1 MAAPSASPRVFKVI
15 PTIQQYDWG
24 KVGREAKVAQFA
36 EASQLPGFS
45 VDEGAPYAELWMG
58 THSSSPSVVKDSGDL
73 LSDHLREHQD
83 LIGSQ
88 IIDKFEDAKNGNLP
102 FLFKVLSIAKA
113 LSIQSHPDK
122 ETAKQLH
129 AISPKIYKDPNHKP
143 EMALALTDFEALCGF
158 RPVNDI
164 ARNLRDTPEL
174 ESIIPAT
181 ILHDFYQLET
191 QDTPK
196 EKVALKNLFAAVM
209 TTPTEKV
216 HSAVEAIVQ
225 RYQRE
230 QIPDEKLHSLILR
243 LHSQF
248 PHDIGILCPY
258 LLNILHLKPGEA
270 IFLGAG
276 EPHAYISGEAIECMA
291 NSDNVIRAGL
301 TPKLRD
307 VPNLVL
313 GLTYETGEGTR
324 HHVSPDAFSTEE
336 QEGAQSLLYD
346 PPIEEFSVLRLDIP
360 KGTSAAQRAVAGPSL
375 AIVTAGEGT
384 LSWSQAEDDKRV
396 QERRE
401 LRVGMGDVV
410 FIGADTSLSFS
421 SPGSSSGL
429 NVYRAFVEV

>member
-1 MAAPSASPRVFKVI
+1 
-15 PTIQQYDWG
+15 
-24 KVGREAKVAQFA
+24 
-36 EASQLPGFS
+36 
-45 VDEGAPYAELWMG
+45 MG

-158 RPVNDI
+158 RP
-164 ARNLRDTPEL
+164 
-174 ESIIPAT
+174 
-181 ILHDFYQLET
+181 LET

-384 LSWSQAEDDKRV
+384 LAGDD
-396 QERRE
+396 ERG
-401 LRVGMGDVV
+401 LRVGLCSLVRIPTPS
-410 FIGADTSLSFS
+410 FIVPRQATEPTKGPPPTEALYTT
-421 SPGSSSGL
+421 
-429 NVYRAFVEV
+429 